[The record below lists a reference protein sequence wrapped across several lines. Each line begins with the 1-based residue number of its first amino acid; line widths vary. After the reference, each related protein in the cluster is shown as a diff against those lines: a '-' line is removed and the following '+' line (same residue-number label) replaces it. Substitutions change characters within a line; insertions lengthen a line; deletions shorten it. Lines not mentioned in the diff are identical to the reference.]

1 MIDLNVTLLF
11 QAFHF
16 AIAYVLLSKMLFN
29 PALKAIYAHEHA
41 LHDAIAHLK
50 SLRTTIDRTDQEQA
64 SFLARVRSYFAH
76 HTPQTQR
83 TSVASQPSEQQNA
96 PADLSAPL
104 KQETQKKLTHLFVSS
119 WDSHDI

>member
-16 AIAYVLLSKMLFN
+16 AIAYVLLSKLLFN
-29 PALKAIYAHEHA
+29 PALKAIYVQEHA
-41 LHDAIAHLK
+41 LHDAIAQLK
-50 SLRTTIDRTDQEQA
+50 SLRSTIDRTAEEQA
-64 SFLARVRSYFAH
+64 SFIARVRSYFAH
-76 HTPQTQR
+76 HTPER
-83 TSVASQPSEQQNA
+83 KGRSVAPQPSEQQHA